1 MATETPR
8 KRGRPR
14 KKPTLAEVPNP
25 CIRCGKQYKKYIGN
39 FFKNARSEIYIQNDS
54 RIPICANCLEDLQ
67 TGLEKKF
74 RDKRVV
80 YMALCAYCDIYYC
93 DKAYYDVTD
102 KPDGDFGKYCR
113 VINGQQYKNKTFQ
126 DTIAEMNDRIIE
138 LLTPADMPMARK
150 MNDQDKQKMTYVIH
164 NIGYDC
170 FDDDS
175 WTDDDRRFA
184 FNTLNDY
191 LSDDV
196 LEDPHKMQSVIA
208 MVKSYVQVEQI
219 NKILNSEL
227 RKVNADAAQINKL
240 TGVKT
245 SLLSSINAMA
255 KENGISAITSGKKTQ
270 GSNTLSG
277 MMKEMA
283 ENGFEEIKVN
293 VVDSRLSESYKEV
306 ATDNIKAIVEEL
318 SFTGDEYADMLS
330 KQTELVSKQQDRISI
345 LEEDKRKLKIEIK
358 ELKDEIAQMDARR
371 RSKK

>member
-1 MATETPR
+1 MATETPC

-67 TGLEKKF
+67 AGLEKKF

-150 MNDQDKQKMTYVIH
+150 MNDQDKQNLTYVVSSL
-164 NIGYDC
+164 GYDP

-175 WTDDDRRFA
+175 WSDDDRRFA
-184 FNTLNDY
+184 FNTLADY

-196 LEDPHKMQSVIA
+196 LEDPHKVQSVIA
-208 MVKSYVQVEQI
+208 MVKTYVQIEQI
-219 NKILNSEL
+219 DKTLNSEL
-227 RKVNADAAQINKL
+227 RKVNPDTEALNKL
-240 TGVKT
+240 TNVKK
-245 SLLSSINAMA
+245 SLLSTINATA
-255 KENGISAITSGKKTQ
+255 KENGISAIASGKKSQ
-270 GSNTLSG
+270 NGSSLTRI
-277 MMKEMA
+277 MREMA
-283 ENGFEEIKVN
+283 DNGFEEIKVN
-293 VVDSRLSESYKEV
+293 VINSKLSDSYKEI
-306 ATDNIKAIVEEL
+306 ATDNIKAILSEL
-318 SFTGDEYADMLS
+318 AFTSDEYAEMLS
-330 KQTELVSKQQDRISI
+330 NQTELVAKQQEKIDV
-345 LEEDKRKLKIEIK
+345 LEEDKRKLRMQIK
-358 ELKDEIAQMDARR
+358 ELNEEIGRLDAR
-371 RSKK
+371 KKKK

>member
-1 MATETPR
+1 MAATETPR

-67 TGLEKKF
+67 AGLEKKF

-80 YMALCAYCDIYYC
+80 YMVLCAYCDIYYC

-150 MNDQDKQKMTYVIH
+150 MNDQDKQNLTYVVSSL
-164 NIGYDC
+164 GYDP

-175 WTDDDRRFA
+175 WSDDDRRFA
-184 FNTLNDY
+184 FNTLADY

-196 LEDPHKMQSVIA
+196 LEDPHKVQSVIA
-208 MVKSYVQVEQI
+208 MVKTYVQIEQI
-219 NKILNSEL
+219 DKTLNSEL
-227 RKVNADAAQINKL
+227 RKVNPDTEALNKL
-240 TGVKT
+240 TNVKK
-245 SLLSSINAMA
+245 SLLSTINATA
-255 KENGISAITSGKKTQ
+255 KENGISAIASGKKSQ
-270 GSNTLSG
+270 NGSSLTRI
-277 MMKEMA
+277 MREMA
-283 ENGFEEIKVN
+283 DNGFEEIKVN
-293 VVDSRLSESYKEV
+293 VINSKLSDSYKEI
-306 ATDNIKAIVEEL
+306 ATDNIKAILAEL
-318 SFTGDEYADMLS
+318 AFTSDEYAEMLS
-330 KQTELVSKQQDRISI
+330 NQTELVAKQQEKIDV
-345 LEEDKRKLKIEIK
+345 LEEDKRKLRIQIK
-358 ELKDEIAQMDARR
+358 ELNEEIGRLDAR
-371 RSKK
+371 KKKK

>member
-1 MATETPR
+1 MAQEEAPR

-67 TGLEKKF
+67 AGLEKKF

-150 MNDQDKQKMTYVIH
+150 MNDQDKQNLTYVVSSL
-164 NIGYDC
+164 GYDP

-175 WTDDDRRFA
+175 WSDDDRRFA
-184 FNTLNDY
+184 FNTLADY

-196 LEDPHKMQSVIA
+196 LEDPHKVQSVIA
-208 MVKSYVQVEQI
+208 MVKTYVQIEQI
-219 NKILNSEL
+219 DKTLNSEL
-227 RKVNADAAQINKL
+227 RKVNPDTEALNKL
-240 TGVKT
+240 TNVKK
-245 SLLSSINAMA
+245 SLLSTINATA
-255 KENGISAITSGKKTQ
+255 KENGISAIASGKKSQ
-270 GSNTLSG
+270 NGSSLTRI
-277 MMKEMA
+277 MREMA
-283 ENGFEEIKVN
+283 DNGFEEIKVN
-293 VVDSRLSESYKEV
+293 VINSKLSDSYKEI
-306 ATDNIKAIVEEL
+306 ATDNIKAILSEL
-318 SFTGDEYADMLS
+318 AFTSDEYAEMLS
-330 KQTELVSKQQDRISI
+330 NQTELVAKQQEKIDV
-345 LEEDKRKLKIEIK
+345 LEEDKRKLRIQIK
-358 ELKDEIAQMDARR
+358 ELNEEIGRLDAR
-371 RSKK
+371 KKKK